1 MLWHPWAHKTGPA
14 ERSSHDLQ
22 RQILAA
28 LVRVAAL
35 EVGVPP
41 TGEAAAPGA
50 LTIGRYATPGAY
62 AQVGG
67 ATTTM
72 SPTTLTLFY
81 YPFFLASRTRFDRIG
96 VRVSTTGGAT
106 SRTRLGVCTNVGGVP
121 TAWRHRTAEL
131 NSGTSA
137 SDVQETIDLTLDRG
151 AYFFAFRQSPVAV
164 TSSYAVADV
173 AAATAH
179 AAAGVHA
186 GSAGSLLSPA
196 NFPAARIAAT
206 AMDDPPPAP
215 DTFDTTFGDLWASLI
230 KLRVLSYPS

>member
-22 RQILAA
+22 RQIEAA

-41 TGEAAAPGA
+41 AGEGAAPGA
-50 LTIGRYATPGAY
+50 RTIGRYATPGAY
-62 AQVGG
+62 VQGNTQ
-67 ATTTM
+67 TTI
-72 SPTTLTLFY
+72 SPTTLTLYY
-81 YPFFLASRTRFDRIG
+81 YPFFLAVRTRFDRIG
-96 VRVSTTGGAT
+96 VRVSTTGGAS
-106 SRTRLGVCTNVGGVP
+106 SRTRLGICTNVGGVP

-131 NSGTSA
+131 NSGA
-137 SDVQETIDLTLDRG
+137 SGTDVEETIDLTLDRG
-151 AYFFAFRQSPVAV
+151 AYFFAFRQSPIAV
-164 TSSYAVADV
+164 TSSYVVHDPSNAAV
-173 AAATAH
+173 H

-186 GSAGSLLSPA
+186 GSAAGLTNTPL
-196 NFPAARIAAT
+196 FPAARIAAT

-215 DTFDTTFGDLWASLI
+215 DTFDTNGDLWASLI